1 MADSK
6 KAKPKGKGKDKDK
19 DKKRKGKGDASDEGM
34 LSIASD
40 PRAGAQV
47 RRAKGWGGL
56 IAFVLAGYL
65 SINANVP
72 LADAGLRALIAGLA
86 GYLLAWA
93 CSVTI
98 WRQLL
103 TAQVKQAV
111 EEANERRRQA
121 AAASAA
127 TAPTIAPRE

>member
-6 KAKPKGKGKDKDK
+6 KAKPKGKDKGKDKK
-19 DKKRKGKGDASDEGM
+19 KGKGKGEAPDQGM

-65 SINANVP
+65 SIKANVP
-72 LADAGLRALIAGLA
+72 IADAGLRALIAGLA

-103 TAQVKQAV
+103 TAQVKHAV
-111 EEANERRRQA
+111 EESNERRRQA
-121 AAASAA
+121 AASAAASAG
-127 TAPTIAPRE
+127 PTIAPRE